1 MGNGWKKKP
10 MDKMEM
16 LHTLGHI
23 YAMTASGF
31 GSGGLQGFIQKNGK
45 PTIAPK
51 APAIVRAML
60 RIELLHKKGVRGRG
74 RSYKWNLADYGP
86 VSIPIAEMII
96 RETEH
101 QINIDAARK
110 RESKKARMRNEQQ
123 G

>member
-1 MGNGWKKKP
+1 MGNGWKKRP

-16 LHTLGHI
+16 LHILGHI

-31 GSGGLQGFIQKNGK
+31 GKAGLQAFIQNNAK

-51 APAIVRAML
+51 ASAIVRAML
-60 RIELLHKKGVRGRG
+60 RVEILHMKGVRGRG
-74 RSYKWNLADYGP
+74 RAYKWNLADYGP

-101 QINIDAARK
+101 QVNLDAARK
-110 RESKKARMRNEQQ
+110 RELKKARMRDEQQ